1 MFADIPT
8 MLLMV
13 TTVSLA
19 MTLCLGAVWRPQ
31 LRDGTGFWALAL
43 GLNTLAHGLFML
55 RGEISDYLTIVLA
68 NTLLVSVYA
77 LFSEGLLQFQRRQLP
92 RWLIW
97 WPVLVVPPLFI
108 ALLDEQIYRTIAN
121 SLILMLQSLLLLI
134 IVLLGRSTTAG
145 RGQYFVFLGLL
156 LMIGTLSHRMVAALL
171 GMDIGMGLSSTSTV
185 QTLTFVNSNLALIL
199 GSMGLILMTKERAD
213 ERNRQLAMHD
223 ELTGLPNRRACLDGL
238 GRMLAQTQRNATAL
252 TLMMIDI
259 DHFKA
264 INDNYGHQSGD
275 AVLRTMSN
283 CISDRLRMQDLAGRI
298 GGEEFLVILPDT
310 DLQGAKALAENL
322 RQSIEAADFVTDK
335 GQPLQVT
342 VSIGLHSLRTESD
355 GTINTLISNADQA
368 MYRAKQMGRNR
379 VESLS

>member
-1 MFADIPT
+1 
-8 MLLMV
+8 
-13 TTVSLA
+13 
-19 MTLCLGAVWRPQ
+19 
-31 LRDGTGFWALAL
+31 
-43 GLNTLAHGLFML
+43 
-55 RGEISDYLTIVLA
+55 
-68 NTLLVSVYA
+68 
-77 LFSEGLLQFQRRQLP
+77 
-92 RWLIW
+92 
-97 WPVLVVPPLFI
+97 
-108 ALLDEQIYRTIAN
+108 
-121 SLILMLQSLLLLI
+121 MLQSLLLLV

-145 RGQYFVFLGLL
+145 RGQYFVLLGLL
-156 LMIGTLSHRMVAALL
+156 LMIGTLSHRLVSALL
-171 GMDIGMGLSSTSTV
+171 GMDLGMVMSSASTV

-238 GRMLAQTQRNATAL
+238 GRMLAQTQRNATPL

-310 DLQGAKALAENL
+310 DLQGAKALAEHL
-322 RQSIEAADFVTDK
+322 RQSVEAADFVTDK

-355 GTINTLISNADQA
+355 STINSLISNADQA